1 MRFLMI
7 YRPADIAAAE
17 AGTPPMPEMM
27 EKMGSLIQKKLA
39 EGKLLATEGCLPTSQ
54 GTLVGLN
61 KGRLSVT
68 DGPFTEA
75 KEIVAG
81 FALFRLGSRQEA
93 IAEAHEFLEIAGDGQ
108 VEIRALHD
116 QSACTDGF

>member
-1 MRFLMI
+1 MI
-7 YRPADIAAAE
+7 YRPSDIAAAE
-17 AGTPPMPEMM
+17 AGTPPTPEMM
-27 EKMGSLIQKKLA
+27 EKMGTLIQKKFA
-39 EGKLLATEGCLPTSQ
+39 EGKLLATEGCPPTAQ

-75 KEIVAG
+75 KEVVAG
-81 FALFRLGSRQEA
+81 FALFRLGSQQEA

-108 VEIRALHD
+108 VEVRTLCE
-116 QSACTDGF
+116 QSACAEGF